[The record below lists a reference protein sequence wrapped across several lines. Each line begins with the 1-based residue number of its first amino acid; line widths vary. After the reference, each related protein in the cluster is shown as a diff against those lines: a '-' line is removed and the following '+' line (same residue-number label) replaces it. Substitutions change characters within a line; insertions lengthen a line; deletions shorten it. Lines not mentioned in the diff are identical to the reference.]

1 MMNYQKHLRPEKDVR
16 KKTANFQKK
25 AQVTSQF
32 QVKFQVQKVNQ
43 KFKQKPQTTQ
53 IQFQLRQ
60 SNLLLMIMELN
71 QMILKMYCQ
80 IQEQNQ
86 MRLLHLLDF
95 LDYWVDLDL

>member
-1 MMNYQKHLRPEKDVR
+1 MNDQKHLRPEKDVR

-60 SNLLLMIMELN
+60 SNLTLMEVLVKIHLRQLFQLQMQLL
-71 QMILKMYCQ
+71 QMQ
-80 IQEQNQ
+80 I
-86 MRLLHLLDF
+86 R
-95 LDYWVDLDL
+95 

>member
-1 MMNYQKHLRPEKDVR
+1 MNYQKHLRQEKEAR
-16 KKTANFQKK
+16 KKKVNFQKK

-95 LDYWVDLDL
+95 LDY